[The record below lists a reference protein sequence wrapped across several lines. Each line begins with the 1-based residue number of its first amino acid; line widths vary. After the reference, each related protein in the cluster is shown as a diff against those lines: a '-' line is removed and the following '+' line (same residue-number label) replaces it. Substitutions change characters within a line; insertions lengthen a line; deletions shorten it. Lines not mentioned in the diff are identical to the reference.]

1 MNKINETIKHAFD
14 NRYVSGVVIVVGIIY
29 AILFA
34 PSLPPKV
41 AQLFGQRLFNLI
53 VLFLIAYVSVY
64 DITVGL
70 VLAIGFVISIMTY
83 NRLLVENKMLME
95 NEPSAS
101 YVNSMH
107 HSFGEPANFVGQA
120 DTEQGLKQVI
130 KNKQAQMVLP
140 PDIGFETGTVASGC
154 YGSTTGL
161 QGYDNDD
168 TYYYY

>member
-1 MNKINETIKHAFD
+1 MDKINETIKRTFD
-14 NRYVSGVVIVVGIIY
+14 NPHVSGVVIVLGILY
-29 AILFA
+29 AILLA

-53 VLFLIAYVSVY
+53 VLFLVAYVSVY

-83 NRLLVENKMLME
+83 NRLLVEQKLRTE
-95 NEPSAS
+95 KEPD
-101 YVNSMH
+101 
-107 HSFGEPANFVGQA
+107 NFVGEMNENPEKALQ
-120 DTEQGLKQVI
+120 KVV
-130 KNKQAQMVLP
+130 KNKQEQMVYP

-161 QGYDNDD
+161 QGYDNED
-168 TYYYY
+168 THYYY